1 MIINYFNFFVN
12 LEMYNRLKTYKNK
25 TYSGFL
31 VGNSHHWNYKNAKWI
46 ETKESPNMWS
56 FKFNAMKIRCNS
68 APMNSGAAIKTKYHW
83 YILADQIA
91 TKINNNSYM
100 TSMKGIKFK
109 VGHKRPYWK
118 TFSYNYPEQEGYKER
133 IINILS
139 DTLDKIKNGKIDL
152 LEINE
157 SSKPVLF

>member
-1 MIINYFNFFVN
+1 
-12 LEMYNRLKTYKNK
+12 MYDRLKTYKNK
-25 TYSGFL
+25 TYTGMK
-31 VGNSHHWNYKNAKWI
+31 VGNSHYWNYKNGKWN
-46 ETKESPNMWS
+46 ETKEAPDKWS
-56 FKFNAMKIRCNS
+56 FNFNSMKTRFNS

-83 YILADQIA
+83 YIIADQIA

-118 TFSYNYPEQEGYKER
+118 TFSYNYPEQTQYKER

-139 DTLDKIKNGKIDL
+139 DTLDKIKNGKLNL
-152 LEINE
+152 LDPSKFDEL
-157 SSKPVLF
+157 SKPILL